1 MSFDP
6 KDIDPKK
13 LEVINHKDGPLLVI
27 AGPGAGKTMA
37 MVERIVKMLK
47 DGVKPENLMVSTFT
61 EKAAKELLTRISER
75 LDEEKLGDKIS
86 LNEMYLGT
94 MHAIFLRLLKDFAEY
109 TDLAKN
115 YKMLEEFDQ
124 KMLVMR
130 NWREF
135 KKIDG
140 LGQVSPELSR
150 GEDPRPR
157 ATWTRVDEVCRYLN
171 KVREELDDLAPLKK
185 SPDIAVRAVAKAC
198 ELYEKLLD
206 AEKALDFS
214 DIQVK
219 TLRLLKEHR
228 AVLKEIRK
236 RIQYLIIDE
245 YQDTNSIQQEIL
257 LLLAGKGGNICVVGD
272 EDQSIYRFRG
282 ASVKNILTFES
293 NFPKGACKKVILETN
308 FRSHPDIV
316 KFYNRWMKVQNWQ
329 EGTKNFRYPKTI
341 VANPKKKW
349 PDCPGVVAVT
359 GGDVEDWCEQ
369 VYRFIKRLQA
379 EKVVTDVNQVAFLF
393 STVRAENGYTN
404 SPTEVKRLTDYLTK
418 HGIGVYTPRSG
429 AYFQQ
434 NVVRLCVGLML
445 KLLPDA
451 LSLNARLGTVD
462 MRNQRYY
469 QYFVECDECLEAE
482 LAKKAN
488 VPLRDWIEARNEE
501 LDTLTKGY
509 DDSFLSLFYKALSF
523 PLFKQYLVVSKID
536 GTPVNSR
543 DAYNLG
549 MFTQLISKFEYTFN
563 ITVINANFLERNT
576 KHFFSDYLRHLYNG
590 GMHEFEDYDE
600 TIPSGCVSVMTIHQS
615 KGLEFPVTVVGSL
628 TKSPRSALTP
638 LDRTLASYFSPSGV
652 YEPLDR
658 IRDFDFWRLYYVAF
672 SRPQNLLVLTGSP
685 GGRSKSFPSPV
696 FDPVVQDVPDWED
709 KVFKPKNLSLKKV
722 KVAKIKK
729 DYAFTSDIALY
740 ERCPTQYMAFS
751 HLGFAEK
758 RVAGTMFGSLVH
770 QTIEDIHKAYKRGDP
785 IDVARIEDWFNA
797 NYDSLV
803 LSLKTYLDP
812 KRKQVGLDQV
822 KDYYA
827 RNKANFNR
835 IVEAEFDV
843 SVVQKG
849 YVLHGVIDLLC
860 GDDDTVEIVDFKTDA
875 IPDLEDADD
884 VARVAQYRRQ
894 LETYAQIVEKKYGK
908 PVSKLH
914 LYYTRAG
921 RKENPRLT
929 FDYDKSHAAK
939 TLAEIDSVVAK
950 IEAHKFTSDEV
961 RKCATLCGE
970 CDLRHYCGWQAG
982 RGASRGDYRMA
993 AEERRRYGKRK

>member
-1 MSFDP
+1 M
-6 KDIDPKK
+6 KIDPKK

-37 MVERIVKMLK
+37 MVERIVTLLAG
-47 DGVKPENLMVSTFT
+47 GVKPENMMVSTFT
-61 EKAAKELLTRISER
+61 EKAAKELVTRISDR
-75 LDEEKLGDKIS
+75 LDEKKLGDAIS

-109 TDLAKN
+109 SDLAKN
-115 YKMLEEFDQ
+115 YKMLDEFDQ

-130 NWREF
+130 NWSDF

-140 LGQVSPELSR
+140 LDLVAPEFTR
-150 GEDPRPR
+150 GEDPHPR
-157 ATWTRVDEVCRYLN
+157 GTWTRVDEVCRYIN
-171 KVREELDDLAPLKK
+171 KVREELGDLKPLRK
-185 SPDIAVRAVAKAC
+185 SRDGAIRAIAAAGA
-198 ELYEKLLD
+198 LYEKLLA
-206 AEKALDFS
+206 AEQALDFS

-219 TLRLLKEHR
+219 TLRLLKENPKVVREVR
-228 AVLKEIRK
+228 ARIR
-236 RIQYLIIDE
+236 YLIIDE
-245 YQDTNSIQQEIL
+245 YQDTNAIQQEIL
-257 LLLAGKGGNICVVGD
+257 LLIAGKNGNICVVGD

-293 NFPKGACKKVILETN
+293 NFTKGACKKVILETN

-316 KFYNRWMKVQNWQ
+316 KFYNSWMDQLDWKD
-329 EGTKNFRYPKTI
+329 GKKSFRYPKHI
-341 VANPKKKW
+341 VANAEKAW
-349 PDCPGVVAVT
+349 PACPGVVAVT
-359 GGDVEDWCEQ
+359 GSDVEDWCEQ
-369 VYRFIKRLQA
+369 VYRFITRLRD
-379 EKVVTDVNQVAFLF
+379 EKVVTDVNQIAFLF

-404 SPTEVKRLTDYLTK
+404 SPTEVKCLTDYLTQK
-418 HGIGVYTPRSG
+418 GIGVYTPRSG
-429 AYFQQ
+429 VYFQQ
-434 NVVRLCVGLML
+434 EVVKLCVGLMV
-445 KLLPDA
+445 KLLPNA
-451 LSLNARLGTVD
+451 LALNAKLGTID
-462 MRNQRYY
+462 MRSARHY
-469 QYFVECDECLEAE
+469 QYFEECEDLLDAE
-482 LAKKAN
+482 LAKRVNA
-488 VPLRDWIEARNEE
+488 PFAAWIAARNEE
-501 LDTLTKGY
+501 LDNLVRGS
-509 DDSFLSLFYKALSF
+509 DDSFLSLFYKALAF
-523 PLFKQYLVVSKID
+523 PLFKKFLIVDKVD

-549 MFTQLISKFEYTFN
+549 MFTQILSKFEYTFN
-563 ITVINANFLERNT
+563 ITVINAKFLERNT

-628 TKSPRSALTP
+628 TKTPRSALTQ
-638 LDRTLASYFSPSGV
+638 LDRALAPFFSPQGE

-672 SRPQNLLVLTGSP
+672 SRPQNLLVLTGCP
-685 GGRSKSFPSPV
+685 GGRAKAFPSRT
-696 FDPVVQDVPDWED
+696 FASIVQDIPDWED
-709 KVFKPKNLSLKKV
+709 KVFKPKNLQLKKV
-722 KVAKIKK
+722 KAAKIKK

-770 QTIEDIHKAYKRGDP
+770 QTIEDIHKAYKRGEK
-785 IDVARIEDWFNA
+785 IDDARIEGWFNA

-812 KRKQVGLDQV
+812 QRKQAGLEQV
-822 KDYYA
+822 QDYYV
-827 RNKANFNR
+827 RNRGDFDR

-860 GDDDTVEIVDFKTDA
+860 GDADTVEIVDFKTDA
-875 IPDLEDADD
+875 IPDLEDPDD
-884 VARVAQYRRQ
+884 AERVAHYRRQ

-921 RKENPRLT
+921 RKMNPRLT
-929 FDYDKSHAAK
+929 FAYDKRHAAK
-939 TLAEIDSVVAK
+939 TLAEIDAVVAD
-950 IEAHKFTSDEV
+950 IESYKFSNAGV
-961 RKCATLCGE
+961 KKCATLCGE
-970 CDLRHYCGWQAG
+970 CDLRHYCGWKSG
-982 RGASRGDYRMA
+982 REKVAESGYRMA
-993 AEERRRYGKRK
+993 AEKGKRYGKR

>member
-1 MSFDP
+1 M
-6 KDIDPKK
+6 KIDPRK
-13 LEVINHKDGPLLVI
+13 LEVINHMDGPLLVI

-37 MVERIVKMLK
+37 MVERIVSMLEK
-47 DGVKPENLMVSTFT
+47 GVKPENMMVSTFT
-61 EKAAKELLTRISER
+61 EKAAKELMTRISDR
-75 LDEEKLGDKIS
+75 LDEKKLGDKIS

-115 YKMLEEFDQ
+115 YKMLDEFDQ

-130 NWREF
+130 NWSSF
-135 KKIDG
+135 TKIENLD
-140 LGQVSPELSR
+140 QVSPELSR
-150 GEDPRPR
+150 GENPHPRG
-157 ATWTRVDEVCRYLN
+157 TWTRVDEVCRYVN
-171 KVREELDDLAPLKK
+171 KVREELEDLKALKRSDDA
-185 SPDIAVRAVAKAC
+185 AVRAVAEAC
-198 ELYEKLLD
+198 ELYETLLD
-206 AEKALDFS
+206 ADKALDFS

-219 TLRLLKEHR
+219 MLRLLKGHR
-228 AVLKEIRK
+228 GVLKEVRQ
-236 RIQYLIIDE
+236 RIKYLIIDE

-257 LLLAGKGGNICVVGD
+257 LLLAGKDGNICVVGD

-293 NFPKGACKKVILETN
+293 NFSKGACKKVILETN

-316 KFYNRWMKVQNWQ
+316 KFYNSWMDQLVWTQGK
-329 EGTKNFRYPKTI
+329 KNFRYPKTI
-341 VANPKKKW
+341 VANPEKTW

-359 GGDVEDWCEQ
+359 GGTVEDWCEQ
-369 VYRFIKRLQA
+369 VYRFIGRLQS
-379 EKVVTDVNQVAFLF
+379 EKVVTDVNQIAFLF

-404 SPTEVKRLTDYLTK
+404 SPTEVKQLTDYLTS

-429 AYFQQ
+429 VYFQQ
-434 NVVRLCVGLML
+434 DVVKLCVGLMV

-451 LSLNARLGTVD
+451 LALNAKLGTVD
-462 MRNQRYY
+462 VRNQRHY
-469 QYFVECDECLEAE
+469 QYFQACEAFLDAE

-488 VPLRDWIEARNEE
+488 APLKDWIAARHEE
-501 LDTLTKGY
+501 LDNLVKGY
-509 DDSFLSLFYKALSF
+509 DDSFLSLFYKALAF
-523 PLFKQYLVVSKID
+523 PLFKRYLVVDKVD

-543 DAYNLG
+543 EAYNLG
-549 MFTQLISKFEYTFN
+549 MFTQLLSKFEYTFN
-563 ITVINANFLERNT
+563 ITVINANFLERNI
-576 KHFFSDYLRHLYNG
+576 KHLFSDYLRHLYNG
-590 GMHEFEDYDE
+590 GLHEFEDYDE

-628 TKSPRSALTP
+628 TKTPRSTLTP
-638 LDRTLASYFSPSGV
+638 LDRALAPYFSPDGA
-652 YEPLDR
+652 YEPLDL

-672 SRPQNLLVLTGSP
+672 SRPQNLLVLSGFPS
-685 GGRSKSFPSPV
+685 GRAQSFPSRV
-696 FDPVVQDVPDWED
+696 FAPIVQDVPGWED
-709 KVFKPKNLSLKKV
+709 KVFKPKNLALKKV
-722 KVAKIKK
+722 KAAKLKK

-770 QTIEDIHKAYKRGDP
+770 QTIEDIHKAYKRGEE
-785 IDVARIEDWFNA
+785 IDDSRIEDWFNA

-812 KRKQVGLDQV
+812 KRKQVGLEQV
-822 KDYYA
+822 LNYYV
-827 RNKANFNR
+827 RNKADFGR

-860 GDDDTVEIVDFKTDA
+860 GDNDTVEIVDFKTDA
-875 IPDLEDADD
+875 IPSLEDADD
-884 VARVAQYRRQ
+884 AARVAQYRRQ

-921 RKENPRLT
+921 RKEEPCVT
-929 FDYDKSHAAK
+929 FDYDKAHAAK
-939 TLAEIDSVVAK
+939 TLSEIDAVVAN
-950 IEAHKFTSDEV
+950 IEAYKFSNESV
-961 RKCATLCGE
+961 KKCATLCGE
-970 CDLRHYCGWQAG
+970 CDLRHYCGWKGG
-982 RGASRGDYRMA
+982 RDAEESDYRMA
-993 AEERRRYGKRK
+993 AEKGRRYGKRRGR